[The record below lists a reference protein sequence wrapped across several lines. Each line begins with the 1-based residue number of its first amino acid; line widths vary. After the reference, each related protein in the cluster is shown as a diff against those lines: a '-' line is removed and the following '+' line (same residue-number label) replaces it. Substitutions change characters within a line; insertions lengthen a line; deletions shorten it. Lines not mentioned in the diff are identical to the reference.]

1 LGTEAPEAIKKRV
14 MHELNIYNKTLQ
26 STYLGMQNLLKN
38 HQLAHLVFFQ
48 RKCGKD
54 LMDGVISHYLELF
67 KSVVQAI
74 PIYVMS
80 CFQISIGICDRMR
93 STVYHWWD
101 FENGKK
107 NCIGVL
113 GIG

>member
-1 LGTEAPEAIKKRV
+1 MDKELIYKSHPSFLGTEAPEAIKKRV

-54 LMDGVISHYLELF
+54 LMDGVISHYLELGR
-67 KSVVQAI
+67 KSCLNQFSKLFL
-74 PIYVMS
+74 YMS
-80 CFQISIGICDRMR
+80 
-93 STVYHWWD
+93 
-101 FENGKK
+101 
-107 NCIGVL
+107 
-113 GIG
+113 